1 MTKSVYSLSYIVI
14 QLLNCYI
21 VYCSLRNTNYT
32 NVRIKYCLLF
42 NSHSVVIQWSFNCHS
57 IVILF
62 IVYCSLFI
70 VLCLLFIVY
79 CSLRNTNYTNVRIYN
94 VFLWVSI
101 YFIVLCSLFT
111 AHCGLLTAYCL
122 LLTAY
127 CLRFTGFTINI

>member
-70 VLCLLFIVY
+70 VLCLLFFTKYELYECTNLQCISMSFELFH
-79 CSLRNTNYTNVRIYN
+79 CSM
-94 VFLWVSI
+94 
-101 YFIVLCSLFT
+101 FIVHCPLPT
-111 AHCGLLTAYCL
+111 AYCLLLTAYCL

-127 CLRFTGFTINI
+127 CLLPTVYWFYY